1 MRILRMLILMFMV
14 MTSIQSY
21 AHSIDEIRKTFQLAI
36 ENESITNK
44 LSSDLKKIT
53 KPDPLI
59 LAYIA
64 SVEALKAKHTWN
76 PFSKHEYMKS
86 FGKMMNEAVS
96 KMPENIEIRYL
107 RYNIEF
113 NVPSYLGYSPNLE
126 EDRKHIIDLFLK
138 KKFTSSSKKL
148 ITDVYTFMV
157 QSKSVSADEKLKME
171 KVLRSL

>member
-1 MRILRMLILMFMV
+1 MKLIRVFLILFFV
-14 MTSIQSY
+14 NISISN

-36 ENESITNK
+36 DNSSITEK
-44 LSSDLKKIT
+44 LSSDLKKIS
-53 KPDPLI
+53 KPDALTQ
-59 LAYIA
+59 AYIA
-64 SVEALKAKHTWN
+64 SLEALKAKHAWN

-86 FGKMMNEAVS
+86 FGKMMNDAVN

-107 RYNIEF
+107 RYNIEY

-138 KKFTSSSKKL
+138 KKFTSGNKKL
-148 ITDVYTFMV
+148 ITEVYTFMV
-157 QSKSVSADEKLKME
+157 QSKSVNADEKLKME